1 MGIGEVALVPPDAVS
16 ELPED
21 FNRTHRSVWVD
32 IDPGLFDR
40 DVLAD
45 CYERYIEQLVHAEAC
60 GFDGICVNEHHGN
73 GYGLIPSPNVIASVL
88 ATRTSRA
95 AITVL
100 GNSVA
105 PYNLRVS
112 PRRWRWSTSCRAA
125 G

>member
-1 MGIGEVALVPPDAVS
+1 MKLLWFHLMPYP

-45 CYERYIEQLVHAEAC
+45 CYERYIDQLVHAEAC

-73 GYGLIPSPNVIASVL
+73 GYGLCRR
-88 ATRTSRA
+88 RT
-95 AITVL
+95 
-100 GNSVA
+100 
-105 PYNLRVS
+105 
-112 PRRWRWSTSCRAA
+112 
-125 G
+125 